1 MNSDPRRIIK
11 NWAKLL
17 LGCVSIY
24 LFVFILAPAMQG
36 LPYIEDVHNYVN
48 EHDIDAAALFYTEID
63 EFGDADVSV
72 RNAMKY

>member
-1 MNSDPRRIIK
+1 
-11 NWAKLL
+11 
-17 LGCVSIY
+17 
-24 LFVFILAPAMQG
+24 MQG

-63 EFGDADVSV
+63 EIGDADVSV